1 MMNNSINI
9 KYKYDSIIFASETRE
24 RIEKENR

>member
-1 MMNNSINI
+1 MMNNSVN
-9 KYKYDSIIFASETRE
+9 KYKYDSVIFASETRE